1 MSSRILLLADINS
14 VHTQKWAIGLAKN
27 GYKIGI
33 FSFNRPESDW
43 YKKFDIDCL
52 HKPSMIRSSNKF
64 LVKLAYIAF
73 LPKVKAVI
81 KEFQPN
87 ILHAHYASSYGLLGA
102 LSGFHPYIISA
113 WGTDV
118 MKFPHKN
125 FITKQIIKYNLKSAN
140 AICATSHTIE
150 KHIHQLINKK
160 VEVIPFGVDLTEFV
174 SNKNDFKDDSV
185 FTIGC
190 TKSLEKIYNIN
201 ALILSF
207 YELKLR
213 HPDKKMKLVI
223 IGDGSERN
231 ALEKLVH
238 RLELNS
244 DVVFEGKLSHEKIA
258 LRLNELDVLV
268 NLSEY
273 ESFGVSVVEAMACQ
287 IPVVV
292 SDAEGLKEVVRSQKN
307 GTIVKSS
314 NIDQIVKALEKL
326 MLSEDLRSSIG
337 VNAFERVKK
346 NYNWFNNLH
355 QMMRVYNSVL

>member
-1 MSSRILLLADINS
+1 MGTRILLLADINS
-14 VHTQKWAIGLAKN
+14 VHTQKWAIGLANN

-33 FSFNRPESDW
+33 FSFNGPETDW
-43 YKKFDIDCL
+43 YKDYGIECL
-52 HKPSMIRSSNKF
+52 HKPSIVKSSSRF

-81 KEFQPN
+81 KEFQPE

-125 FITKQIIKYNLKSAN
+125 FITKQIIKFNLKRADS
-140 AICATSHTIE
+140 ICATSHTIE

-174 SNKNDFKDDSV
+174 SKKMPHKDDSV

-190 TKSLEKIYNIN
+190 TKALEKIYNIKS
-201 ALILSF
+201 LIISF
-207 YELKLR
+207 SELKQKY
-213 HPDKKMKLVI
+213 PYKKIKLMI
-223 IGDGSERN
+223 IGDGSEREN
-231 ALEKLVH
+231 LEKLVDQ
-238 RLELNS
+238 LGINE
-244 DVVFEGKLSHEKIA
+244 DVSFEGKLSHEDVAMKI
-258 LRLNELDVLV
+258 NELDVLV

-292 SDAEGLKEVVRSQKN
+292 SDAEGLKEVVRNQKN
-307 GTIVKSS
+307 GRIVKPN
-314 NIDQIVKALEKL
+314 NISQIVEALENL
-326 MLSEDLRSSIG
+326 MLSEDLRNTIG
-337 VNAFERVKK
+337 VNAFERVQK
-346 NYNWFNNLH
+346 NYNWFNNLE
-355 QMMRVYNSVL
+355 QMMKVYNSVL